1 MTEQKHGFLVF
12 IASLIPGAGEMYM
25 GFRKQGV
32 SIMLLFWGAI
42 ALGSMT
48 GLDWLIFLIPVLWL
62 YSFFNVHNLKSLSE
76 EDFYSV
82 EDTYILHLDQFIG
95 STDNAFKK
103 HQTVVAALLIF
114 FGASILWNNLT
125 DILYWI
131 MPRFFGNFL
140 STVFYQLPGSVVAV
154 AIIAAG
160 VYLLRNK
167 KQQLDTEENSET
179 PEEHYWAPYRPYRQ
193 SVDAEA
199 ETEPY
204 TPPTEVPETQTA
216 EAETAVSPEAEAET
230 AVSLAAETETEIAA
244 SQEAPAASTLSS
256 EISPADPE
264 KAENSS
270 NT

>member
-1 MTEQKHGFLVF
+1 MTKQKHGFLVF

-32 SIMLLFWGAI
+32 SIMLLFWGAF

-131 MPRFFGNFL
+131 MPRYFGNFF

-167 KQQLDTEENSET
+167 KQQLDTEEKSEA
-179 PEEHYWAPYRPYRQ
+179 PEEHYWAPYRPYQQ

-199 ETEPY
+199 EAEPY

-216 EAETAVSPEAEAET
+216 EPETAGSPAAEAET
-230 AVSLAAETETEIAA
+230 AGSLAAGAETEIAA
-244 SQEAPAASTLSS
+244 SQEVPAASTLSS
-256 EISPADPE
+256 
-264 KAENSS
+264 
-270 NT
+270 